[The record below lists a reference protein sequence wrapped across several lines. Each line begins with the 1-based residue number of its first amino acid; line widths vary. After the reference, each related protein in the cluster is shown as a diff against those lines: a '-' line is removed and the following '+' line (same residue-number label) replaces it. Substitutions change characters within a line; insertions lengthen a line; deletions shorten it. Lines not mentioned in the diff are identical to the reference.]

1 MAGEMITL
9 IGGPADGS
17 QWHWPED
24 AGDRLEWL
32 GQPGD
37 LSVPAEAA
45 GFRDI
50 ARPAR
55 SIYLRSIITR
65 SIFVWQP

>member
-1 MAGEMITL
+1 MSTEIITL
-9 IGGPADGS
+9 IGGPGDGS
-17 QWHWPED
+17 QWHWPTEG
-24 AGDRLEWL
+24 GDRLEWL
-32 GQPGD
+32 ATGAD
-37 LSVPAEAA
+37 LSAPAEAE
-45 GFRDI
+45 GFRDL